1 MQDRRLLPRLLP
13 LFVFAACTQDQPPTA
28 PAEPG
33 GPVHAHTAGHKIVNS
48 LADPGNGACNAT
60 QCTLR
65 EAINDPQ
72 STEISFAPGLTGAIT
87 LAAPAAGGGTL
98 TIDKNLSITGPSTG
112 IVIRR
117 RSTDPDFRIFRIPA
131 EGNVTLTNL
140 TIQNGKRTDRPGA
153 GILNF
158 GTLRLTNSTVADNS
172 GGGIG
177 NFGTL
182 TLTRSTVARNSGGI
196 GNFGM
201 LTVTITNSTIAD
213 NSPGLGISN
222 GRGTLALT
230 RSTVARNGGAGIT
243 NEGGT
248 LTLTHSTVAR
258 NGGAGVSSRGLFR
271 VRAVVTLTNARIVGN
286 SGGGIT
292 NSRGSVTL
300 TNSTVAGNS
309 AADGGGIHNS
319 SDGGVTITNST
330 IAGNS
335 ATNEG
340 GGIFNEARVR
350 HVAFVTLTNSTVSG
364 NSAGSGGGIFTSN
377 RGEFDVGVS
386 LTNSTVV
393 SNSATVEG
401 GGGIRQRGADAV
413 LSLGNT
419 IVARNGAPTGPD
431 VFDTGE
437 LVGASFSLI
446 GDGSGSGIT
455 NTDGNQVGSASAPID
470 PKVGPLANNGG
481 PTQTHAL
488 LLGSPAIDAASTPD
502 CPSTDQRGVLRPQGP
517 ACDIG
522 SFERAVQ

>member
-1 MQDRRLLPRLLP
+1 MQDHCLLPRLLP

-48 LADPGNGACNAT
+48 LADPGNGPCNAT

-65 EAINDPQ
+65 EAIKDPQ
-72 STEISFAPGLTGAIT
+72 STEISFAPGLTGTIT

-98 TIDKNLSITGPSTG
+98 SIDKKLSITGPNTG

-153 GILNF
+153 GILNL
-158 GTLRLTNSTVADNS
+158 GTLRLTNSTVASNS

-182 TLTRSTVARNSGGI
+182 TLTRSTVAGNSGGGI
-196 GNFGM
+196 GNFGT
-201 LTVTITNSTIAD
+201 LTVTITNSTIAG
-213 NSPGLGISN
+213 NAVGILN

-230 RSTVARNGGAGIT
+230 RSTVARNTGGGIG
-243 NEGGT
+243 NAGGT
-248 LTLTHSTVAR
+248 LTLTHTTVAR
-258 NGGAGVSSRGLFR
+258 NTGIGVSSRGLFR
-271 VRAVVTLTNARIVGN
+271 VRAVATLTDARIVGN
-286 SGGGIT
+286 SGGGIR
-292 NSRGSVTL
+292 NSRGSLTL

-309 AADGGGIHNS
+309 GFDGGGINNTS
-319 SDGGVTITNST
+319 NGGVTISNST

-340 GGIFNEARVR
+340 GGIFNEGRVR
-350 HVAFVTLTNSTVSG
+350 QSAFVTLTNSTVSG
-364 NSAGSGGGIFTSN
+364 NSAPFGGGILNSS
-377 RGEFDVGVS
+377 RSEFPVRAS
-386 LTNSTVV
+386 LINSTVAD
-393 SNSATVEG
+393 NSATQVEG
-401 GGGIRQRGADAV
+401 GGIWSGGGAF
-413 LSLGNT
+413 LGLTNSL
-419 IVARNGAPTGPD
+419 VARNSAPAAPD
-431 VFDTGE
+431 VFNGSPGDI
-437 LVGASFSLI
+437 AARFNLI
-446 GDGSGSGIT
+446 GDGSGSDIT
-455 NTDGNQVGSASAPID
+455 NTDGNQVGSASEPIV
-470 PKVGPLANNGG
+470 PKLGPLADNGG

-502 CPSTDQRGVLRPQGP
+502 CPNTDQRGVLRPQGP

-522 SFERAVQ
+522 SYERAVP